1 LHKGFILILEARS
14 LSKAFPT
21 PSGPLSVLSDVSFTV
36 ADRERI
42 VVMGPSGSGKSTLL
56 SILGGLETPTS
67 GSVKLGE
74 VDPYTLSA
82 AQRAR
87 FRNQNIGFIFQDHC
101 LLESCTAIDN
111 VLVPAL
117 AGGRVDDSLV
127 QRGRFLLDRVGL
139 GNRISHLPAELS
151 GGERQRVAV
160 ARALLLSPTLLLAD
174 EPTGQLDSASAAH
187 VINLLTE
194 LVDEAERKALY
205 ERFKFS
211 QTFAQIDPWKARAEG
226 EAAGEFMPLKIAG

>member
-1 LHKGFILILEARS
+1 MRKGFILILEARS

-74 VDPYTLSA
+74 VNPYTLSA

-174 EPTGQLDSASAAH
+174 EPTGQLDSGSAAH

-194 LVDEAERKALY
+194 LVDEAGSLLCVVTHDE
-205 ERFKFS
+205 S
-211 QTFAQIDPWKARAEG
+211 IAECVSRCPQG
-226 EAAGEFMPLKIAG
+226 RLVSLLDGRLIS

>member
-1 LHKGFILILEARS
+1 LRKGFILILEARS

-74 VDPYTLSA
+74 VNPYTLSA

-194 LVDEAERKALY
+194 LVDEAGSLLCVVTHDE
-205 ERFKFS
+205 S
-211 QTFAQIDPWKARAEG
+211 IAECVCRCPQG
-226 EAAGEFMPLKIAG
+226 RLVSLLDGRLIS

>member
-74 VDPYTLSA
+74 VNPYTLSA

-187 VINLLTE
+187 VINLLTG
-194 LVDEAERKALY
+194 LVDEAGSLLCVVTHDE
-205 ERFKFS
+205 S
-211 QTFAQIDPWKARAEG
+211 IAECVSRCPQG
-226 EAAGEFMPLKIAG
+226 RLVSLLDGRLIS

>member
-1 LHKGFILILEARS
+1 MRKGFILILEARS

-74 VDPYTLSA
+74 VNPYTLSA

-187 VINLLTE
+187 VINLLTG
-194 LVDEAERKALY
+194 LVDEAGSLLCVVTHDEA
-205 ERFKFS
+205 
-211 QTFAQIDPWKARAEG
+211 IAECVCRCQQG
-226 EAAGEFMPLKIAG
+226 RLVSLLDGRLIS

>member
-1 LHKGFILILEARS
+1 MHKGFILILEARS

-74 VDPYTLSA
+74 VNPYTLSA

-187 VINLLTE
+187 VINLLTG
-194 LVDEAERKALY
+194 LVDEAGSLLCVVTHDE
-205 ERFKFS
+205 S
-211 QTFAQIDPWKARAEG
+211 IAECVCRCPQG
-226 EAAGEFMPLKIAG
+226 RLVSLLDGRLIS

>member
-14 LSKAFPT
+14 LSKAFPA

-36 ADRERI
+36 AERERI

-56 SILGGLETPTS
+56 SILGGLESPTS

-74 VDPYTLSA
+74 VNPYTLSGT
-82 AQRAR
+82 QRAK

-139 GNRISHLPAELS
+139 GDRVSHLPAELS

-194 LVDEAERKALY
+194 LVDEAGSLLCVVTHDE
-205 ERFKFS
+205 S
-211 QTFAQIDPWKARAEG
+211 IAECVCRCPQG
-226 EAAGEFMPLKIAG
+226 RLASLLDGRLIS

>member
-1 LHKGFILILEARS
+1 
-14 LSKAFPT
+14 
-21 PSGPLSVLSDVSFTV
+21 
-36 ADRERI
+36 
-42 VVMGPSGSGKSTLL
+42 MGPSGSGKSTLL
-56 SILGGLETPTS
+56 SILGGLESPTS

-74 VDPYTLSA
+74 VNPYTLSGT
-82 AQRAR
+82 QRAK

-194 LVDEAERKALY
+194 LVDEAGSLLCVVTHDE
-205 ERFKFS
+205 S
-211 QTFAQIDPWKARAEG
+211 IAECVCRCPQG
-226 EAAGEFMPLKIAG
+226 RLVSLLDGRLIS

>member
-1 LHKGFILILEARS
+1 MHKGFILILEARS

-56 SILGGLETPTS
+56 SSLGGLETPTS

-74 VDPYTLSA
+74 VNPYTLSA

-187 VINLLTE
+187 VINLLTG
-194 LVDEAERKALY
+194 LVDEAGSLLCVVTHDE
-205 ERFKFS
+205 S
-211 QTFAQIDPWKARAEG
+211 IAECVCRCPQG
-226 EAAGEFMPLKIAG
+226 RLVSVLDGRLIS

>member
-1 LHKGFILILEARS
+1 LILEARS

-74 VDPYTLSA
+74 VNPYTLSA

-187 VINLLTE
+187 VINLLTG
-194 LVDEAERKALY
+194 LVDEAGSLLCVVTHDE
-205 ERFKFS
+205 S
-211 QTFAQIDPWKARAEG
+211 IAECVCRCPQG
-226 EAAGEFMPLKIAG
+226 RLVSLLDGRLIS

>member
-1 LHKGFILILEARS
+1 MHKGFILILEARS

-36 ADRERI
+36 AERERI

-74 VDPYTLSA
+74 VNPYTLSA

-187 VINLLTE
+187 VINLLTG
-194 LVDEAERKALY
+194 LVDEAGSLLCVVTHDE
-205 ERFKFS
+205 S
-211 QTFAQIDPWKARAEG
+211 IAECVCRCPQG
-226 EAAGEFMPLKIAG
+226 RLVSLLDGRLIS

>member
-1 LHKGFILILEARS
+1 MILEARS

-74 VDPYTLSA
+74 VNPYTLSA

-194 LVDEAERKALY
+194 LVDEAGSLLCVVTHDE
-205 ERFKFS
+205 S
-211 QTFAQIDPWKARAEG
+211 IAECVCRCPQG
-226 EAAGEFMPLKIAG
+226 RLVSLLDGRLIS

>member
-1 LHKGFILILEARS
+1 MHKGFILILEARS

-74 VDPYTLSA
+74 VNPYTLSA

-174 EPTGQLDSASAAH
+174 EPTGQLDSASAAN
-187 VINLLTE
+187 VINLLTG
-194 LVDEAERKALY
+194 LVDEAGSLLCVVTHDE
-205 ERFKFS
+205 S
-211 QTFAQIDPWKARAEG
+211 IAECVCRCPQG
-226 EAAGEFMPLKIAG
+226 RLVSLLDGRLIS

>member
-1 LHKGFILILEARS
+1 MHKGFILILEARS

-21 PSGPLSVLSDVSFTV
+21 PSGPLSVLSDVSLTV

-74 VDPYTLSA
+74 VNPYTLSA

-187 VINLLTE
+187 VINLLTG
-194 LVDEAERKALY
+194 LVDEAGSLLCVVTHDE
-205 ERFKFS
+205 S
-211 QTFAQIDPWKARAEG
+211 IAECVCRCPQG
-226 EAAGEFMPLKIAG
+226 RLVSLLDGRLIS

>member
-1 LHKGFILILEARS
+1 MHKGFILILEARS

-36 ADRERI
+36 AERERI

-74 VDPYTLSA
+74 VNPYTLSA

-187 VINLLTE
+187 VINLLTG
-194 LVDEAERKALY
+194 LVDEAGSLLCVVTHDK
-205 ERFKFS
+205 S
-211 QTFAQIDPWKARAEG
+211 IAECVCRCPQG
-226 EAAGEFMPLKIAG
+226 RLVSLLDGRLIS